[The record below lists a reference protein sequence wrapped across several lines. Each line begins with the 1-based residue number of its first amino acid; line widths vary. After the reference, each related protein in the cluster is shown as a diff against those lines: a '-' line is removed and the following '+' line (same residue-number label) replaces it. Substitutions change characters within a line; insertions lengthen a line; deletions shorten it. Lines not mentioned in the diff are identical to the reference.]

1 MKNAASKSPLP
12 LFAYSLMHR
21 MVVWVVLGVFSSP
34 LFFYLLF
41 LVGPFHIQSAL
52 LLFIALMPVLF
63 LIHDWRHRVR
73 KALFYEEHFRV
84 IGRGL
89 EKELKYDQIQRV
101 SILKGYGLR
110 NLSLAIKD
118 EEKTL
123 NLEWIPK
130 SRELKTDLYSWLKQK
145 TREESP

>member
-1 MKNAASKSPLP
+1 MKNAAGKASSP
-12 LFAYSLMHR
+12 LFAYSLRRR
-21 MVVWVVLGVFSSP
+21 MVLWVVLGVFSSP

-52 LLFIALMPVLF
+52 LLLIALMPVLF
-63 LIHDWRHRVR
+63 LIHDLRHRVR
-73 KALFYEEHFRV
+73 KALFYKEHFRV
-84 IGRGL
+84 LGRGL

-110 NLSLAIKD
+110 NLSFSIKD
-118 EEKTL
+118 EEKPL

-130 SRELKTDLYSWLKQK
+130 SRELKTDLYFWLKQK
-145 TREESP
+145 TQEEFP

>member
-1 MKNAASKSPLP
+1 MKNAADKSPSP
-12 LFAYSLMHR
+12 LFAYSLTHR

-52 LLFIALMPVLF
+52 LLFLALMPVLF

-84 IGRGL
+84 FGRGL

-101 SILKGYGLR
+101 STLKGYGLV
-110 NLSLAIKD
+110 NLFLAIKD
-118 EEKTL
+118 EEKPL

-130 SRELKTDLYSWLKQK
+130 SREMKTDLYTWLKQK
-145 TREESP
+145 TNANS